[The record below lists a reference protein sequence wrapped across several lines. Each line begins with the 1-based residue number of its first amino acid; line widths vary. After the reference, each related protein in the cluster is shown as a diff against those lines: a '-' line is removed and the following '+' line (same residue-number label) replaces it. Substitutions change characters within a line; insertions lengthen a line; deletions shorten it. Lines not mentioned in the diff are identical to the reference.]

1 MRYLIKG
8 ILHRVD
14 EPDLDFS
21 WAVNSEEEKVKALAE
36 LAQSDCEEVTEIL
49 EITLDDCIE
58 QEFNIMID
66 NARKDYLIR
75 RCTHLSDKEYFAKK
89 QELLE
94 DGELFLTALKEFN
107 KKELLI
113 RRMKRKNVKRFMK
126 MTMGEYLDILNEL
139 VDAKNYDE
147 VNEIIRRVRKR

>member
-1 MRYLIKG
+1 MYYMIKG
-8 ILHRVD
+8 VVHSRENPD
-14 EPDLDFS
+14 EIEARFS
-21 WAVNSEEEKVKALAE
+21 WAVNGEEEKEKALE
-36 LAQSDCEEVTEIL
+36 DLLDCEEVTEIV

-75 RCTHLSDKEYFAKK
+75 RCLHLSDEEYFAKK

-126 MTMGEYLDILNEL
+126 LTMGEYLEIVNQLIDTETDAEIEKILKKL
-139 VDAKNYDE
+139 
-147 VNEIIRRVRKR
+147 

>member
-8 ILHRVD
+8 ILHSDD
-14 EPDLDFS
+14 EPDREFS
-21 WAVNSEEEKVKALAE
+21 WAVNSEEEKEKALAE
-36 LAQSDCEEVTEIL
+36 LEQSDCEEVTEIL
-49 EITLDDCIE
+49 EITLEDCIE

-75 RCTHLSDKEYFAKK
+75 SCLHLSDEEYFAKK

-107 KKELLI
+107 KKELLM
-113 RRMKRKNVKRFMK
+113 RRMKRKNVKRDHLIESGYK
-126 MTMGEYLDILNEL
+126 RVHALVKRYSGHNENL
-139 VDAKNYDE
+139 LERSFVKE
-147 VNEIIRRVRKR
+147 G

>member
-21 WAVNSEEEKVKALAE
+21 WAVNSEEEKEKALAD
-36 LAQSDCEEVTEIL
+36 LAQSDCEEVTDIL

-66 NARKDYLIR
+66 NARKDYLVR
-75 RCTHLSDKEYFAKK
+75 RCMDLSDEEYFAKK

-94 DGELFLTALKEFN
+94 DSDLFLTALKEFN
-107 KKELLI
+107 KKELLM
-113 RRMKRKNVKRFMK
+113 RRMKRKNVKRFMQ
-126 MTMGEYLDILNEL
+126 MTMGEYLTIVNQLIDTETDAEIDAILKKL
-139 VDAKNYDE
+139 
-147 VNEIIRRVRKR
+147 

>member
-21 WAVNSEEEKVKALAE
+21 WAVNSEEEKEKALAD
-36 LAQSDCEEVTEIL
+36 LAKSDCEEVTEIL

-75 RCTHLSDKEYFAKK
+75 RCMDLSDEEYFAKK

-94 DGELFLTALKEFN
+94 DSELFLTALKEFN
-107 KKELLI
+107 KKKKVSNKTI
-113 RRMKRKNVKRFMK
+113 PFFVVMF
-126 MTMGEYLDILNEL
+126 DIIPQFFTIYNNSL
-139 VDAKNYDE
+139 
-147 VNEIIRRVRKR
+147 